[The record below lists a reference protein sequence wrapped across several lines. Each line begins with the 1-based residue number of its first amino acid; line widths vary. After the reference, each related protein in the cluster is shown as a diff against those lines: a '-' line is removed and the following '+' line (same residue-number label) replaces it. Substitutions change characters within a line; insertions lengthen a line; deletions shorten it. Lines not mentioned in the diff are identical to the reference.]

1 ANAIQFVPGRSTWGS
16 SPPSAERRPMTC
28 ARSPHSNDREAL
40 TSGFDSVEAQVE
52 ALQSI
57 SASLLAARPARTPP
71 AAVMS
76 MLSASSTAVAQIVPP
91 NTVTEAKATDGAKPP
106 MAPEEL

>member
-1 ANAIQFVPGRSTWGS
+1 AKARQFVTVRSVWGS
-16 SPPSAERRPMTC
+16 SPPSAERRPMTW

-40 TSGFDSVEAQVE
+40 PSWLDSVEAQVE
-52 ALQSI
+52 ALQYI
-57 SASLLAARPARTPP
+57 SASLWAARPARTPP

-76 MLSASSTAVAQIVPP
+76 MLRASSTAVAQIVPP

-106 MAPEEL
+106 MAPEKL